1 LAASVVLVV
10 ETLVLVKALAVET
23 SLVVES
29 SLVLEVAVETVVVK
43 RLAVVTAAATV
54 RGATKETAKEPCS
67 RLILSRCLPPPPA
80 IVAGAALAGGQEEP
94 LLSVKVLPSSSS
106 SSRGGASSKVGLPLP
121 PSTGVEALALLGP
134 VEGTLDGGTKNSGTQ
149 GTETKAHDASV
160 QGLVAGQGRCVST
173 QEELLVNISRGW
185 SVRVPVGRV
194 AIVVGGGGYSS
205 VELQLAKDG
214 GHKGSKRKK
223 GNMNSLSSHGFR
235 SESLA

>member
-1 LAASVVLVV
+1 LADSVVLVV
-10 ETLVLVKALAVET
+10 EALVLVKALAVET

-29 SLVLEVAVETVVVK
+29 SLVLEVAVETVVVE

-67 RLILSRCLPPPPA
+67 RLVLSRCLPPPPA

-134 VEGTLDGGTKNSGTQ
+134 VEGTLDGGTENSGSQ
-149 GTETKAHDASV
+149 GTKTKSHDASV
-160 QGLVAGQGRCVST
+160 QGLVAGQGRCVAT
-173 QEELLVNISRGW
+173 QEELLVNIS
-185 SVRVPVGRV
+185 
-194 AIVVGGGGYSS
+194 
-205 VELQLAKDG
+205 
-214 GHKGSKRKK
+214 
-223 GNMNSLSSHGFR
+223 
-235 SESLA
+235 